1 MQFYLGIDG
10 GGTATK
16 ICLAD
21 QDGKVVERF
30 RAGALNKNGQ
40 SDIQAKA
47 AVTEIFQILSK
58 KGYFPEECAGA
69 AVGAAG
75 ISNSEA
81 GIFLRR
87 TFQEEGF
94 QGELEIYGDHETAL
108 AAAFSDCKGIILIA
122 GTGSICYGIN
132 ENGTEIRS
140 GGYGHL
146 IDDSGSAYAIG
157 RDILSAI
164 VRAYD
169 GRDQETLLQKEVYKK
184 LAINSIE
191 EMIQF
196 LYSSQRSKKDVAAL
210 AVLLEDAIL
219 AGDKK
224 ALEIED
230 RCVVSLEELFDAVWS
245 KMPEAENI
253 ALAGSVLEQN
263 KRIRGKLCQRLI
275 TRNPGFAIVT
285 TKQDASEGA
294 LRLLFQRKGVRIE

>member
-16 ICLAD
+16 ICLAGK
-21 QDGKVVERF
+21 DGKVVERF

-47 AVTEIFQILSK
+47 AVKEIFQILSK

-75 ISNSEA
+75 ISNPDA
-81 GIFLRR
+81 HIFLRR
-87 TFQEEGF
+87 TFREEGF
-94 QGELEIYGDHETAL
+94 LGDLEIYGDHETAL
-108 AAAFSDCKGIILIA
+108 AAAFSDCQGIILIA

-132 ENGTEIRS
+132 ESGTEIRS

-169 GRDQETLLQKEVYKK
+169 GRDKETILQKKVYQQ
-184 LAINSIE
+184 LSIDSIE
-191 EMIQF
+191 EMIQY

-210 AVLLEDAIL
+210 AVILEDAIL
-219 AGDKK
+219 GGDKK

-230 RCVVSLEELFDAVWS
+230 RCVVSLEELFDAVWR
-245 KMPEAENI
+245 KMPESENI
-253 ALAGSVLEQN
+253 ALAGSVLERN
-263 KRIRGKLCQRLI
+263 ERIRDKLCQRLI
-275 TRNPGFAIVT
+275 SRNPGFAIVT
-285 TKQDASEGA
+285 AKQDASEGA
-294 LRLLFQRKGVRIE
+294 LRLLFQRKGVRIG